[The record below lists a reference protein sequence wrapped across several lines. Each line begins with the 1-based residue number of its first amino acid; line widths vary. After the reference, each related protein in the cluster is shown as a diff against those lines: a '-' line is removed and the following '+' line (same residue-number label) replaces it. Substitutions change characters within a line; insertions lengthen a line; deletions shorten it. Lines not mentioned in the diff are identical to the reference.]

1 MTCVNHPDVPALGQC
16 RVCGRALCSLCVY
29 FRAGQV
35 YCVDHVGAAGAEVA
49 GAPVVP
55 ADAAPATVGGDSP
68 LLPGEPPTAHGAP
81 STAHGPQPTAYTPTW
96 AADPRLEPLPMS
108 MRPGW
113 TDEPLQARP
122 STVAETLG
130 IVGLVLSLISLPFNL
145 CCGLGSVVAGPLALI
160 AGGCAIAALVLAA
173 KAPNPSQARWTGGLG
188 LALALLSLAVV
199 ACYLVFT
206 ASLMGGAF
214 LGGLPTPYIY
224 WTPTP

>member
-1 MTCVNHPDVPALGQC
+1 MTCVNHPDVPALDQC

-35 YCVDHVGAAGAEVA
+35 YCVDHVGAAGAEVP

-55 ADAAPATVGGDSP
+55 ADAAPATFGGHSP
-68 LLPGEPPTAHGAP
+68 LLPEVGEAAEVTAHGA
-81 STAHGPQPTAYTPTW
+81 QPTAYGPTW
-96 AADPRLEPLPMS
+96 AVDPRLEPLPMS

-145 CCGLGSVVAGPLALI
+145 CCGLGGVVAGPLALI
-160 AGGCAIAALVLAA
+160 AGGCAITALVLAA
-173 KAPNPSQARWTGGLG
+173 KAPNPSRARWTGGLG

-206 ASLMGGAF
+206 ASFMSGAF
-214 LGGLPTPYIY
+214 FGGLPTPYMY